1 MNSWLDKMKCSGIW
15 SRQGWWHG

>member
-15 SRQGWWHG
+15 SRQEWWHG